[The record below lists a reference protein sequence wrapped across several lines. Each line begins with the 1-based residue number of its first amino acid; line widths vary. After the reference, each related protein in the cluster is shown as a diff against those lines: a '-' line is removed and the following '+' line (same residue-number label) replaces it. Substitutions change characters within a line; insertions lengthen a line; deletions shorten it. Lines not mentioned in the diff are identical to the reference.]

1 MHTYVLFATAA
12 WNSAAENMNQYDSSL
27 YFFHYELVLYEVIA
41 IPWKK
46 FNITL
51 QQLQG
56 RSRSAYQG
64 REEAHMVLM
73 LAAHAV

>member
-1 MHTYVLFATAA
+1 MIHL
-12 WNSAAENMNQYDSSL
+12 L

-46 FNITL
+46 FNIAL

-73 LAAHAV
+73 LAVHAV